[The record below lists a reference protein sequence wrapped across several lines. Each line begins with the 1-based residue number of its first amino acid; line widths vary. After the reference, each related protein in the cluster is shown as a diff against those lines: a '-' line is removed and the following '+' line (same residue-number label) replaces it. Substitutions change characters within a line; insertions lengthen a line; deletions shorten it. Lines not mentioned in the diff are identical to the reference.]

1 MLISD
6 LWGKDTEFIQIRK
19 KLKIKISHTALIIK
33 ANIGILEKPFMVS
46 DMGQISKNGQSQD
59 KPLETKPIPIF
70 STLTNHNMIISKRGL
85 SRG

>member
-19 KLKIKISHTALIIK
+19 KLKIKKLHTSIIIIDD
-33 ANIGILEKPFMVS
+33 IGPAEKTFRVS
-46 DMGQISKNGQSQD
+46 DTGQKGKNGQSQD
-59 KPLETKPIPIF
+59 KPLKTRQIPAF
-70 STLTNHNMIISKRGL
+70 LTLSNHNMIISKRGL